1 MRRPLSSH
9 PLLVHSILHFPNCR
23 SSRNAEVVEVANIG
37 DNGTVDGAVNTGE
50 NVVKRDVFMSG
61 ESVPQAGTFA
71 VINHSPTHQ
80 QSVELKKGEVLPNCP
95 NCKQTVKYRFTAK

>member
-1 MRRPLSSH
+1 MART
-9 PLLVHSILHFPNCR
+9 I
-23 SSRNAEVVEVANIG
+23 EVVEVANIG
-37 DNGTVDGAVNTGE
+37 DNGKVDHRVNTGE
-50 NVVKRDVFMSG
+50 DVAKRDVFMSG

-71 VINHSPTHQ
+71 VLNHAPTHQ